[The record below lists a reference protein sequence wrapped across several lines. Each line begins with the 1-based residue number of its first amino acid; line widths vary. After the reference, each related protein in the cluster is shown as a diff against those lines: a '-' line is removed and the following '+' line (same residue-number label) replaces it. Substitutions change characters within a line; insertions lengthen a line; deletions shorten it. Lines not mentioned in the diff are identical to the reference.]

1 MILLFLFLLGMC
13 VGSFLNVVIDRLPE
27 GRSVVRGRSICD
39 FCKRILVWYDLFPVL
54 SFFLLKGQ
62 CRYCRKK
69 LSFQYPLIEGLTG
82 ILFAA
87 LYILFY
93 SNSSSGGYFLLH
105 LFLSFM
111 LTGSFLAIF
120 VIDLKYGIIPDELVI
135 AVCII
140 SFMLTGITSGTTEIF
155 IHTGVGILY
164 ALLFFILFLITGGKG
179 MGFGD
184 VKLAFAIGLLLG
196 FPGVLI
202 SFYLSFLTG
211 AVVSL
216 ILVVQGKKRLKSKI
230 AFGPFLIAGTSIAYM
245 WGDQLWL
252 FFRKIV
258 GV

>member
-27 GRSVVRGRSICD
+27 GRSIVRGRSICD
-39 FCKRILVWYDLFPVL
+39 FCKRNLAWYDLFPIL

-69 LSFQYPLIEGLTG
+69 LSFQYPLIEGITG

-87 LYILFY
+87 LYILFS
-93 SNSSSGGYFLLH
+93 SNSSIGGYFLLY
-105 LFLSFM
+105 LFLSFI
-111 LTGSFLAIF
+111 LAGSFLAIF

-164 ALLFFILFLITGGKG
+164 GLLFFILFLITGGKG

-196 FPGVLI
+196 FPRVLI

-211 AVVSL
+211 AVVGSIL
-216 ILVVQGKKRLKSKI
+216 ILIKRAKFGKPI
-230 AFGPFLIAGTSIAYM
+230 PFGPYLVFGLMVALLF
-245 WGDQLWL
+245 GDYLLKRWL
-252 FFRKIV
+252 
-258 GV
+258 